1 MEERKPYL
9 LEIYNAF
16 KTDDIKTR
24 LKHFDILTNSLF
36 ILTQSLFDN
45 KVKIEHHHA
54 EIENKYFRYGM
65 ANHSIQKLLE
75 GNKFFLVNKQIQVTD
90 LFSIYSLTRM
100 QIESFAIMY
109 YLFFDKVEVI
119 EKDFRYDIYKLHGL
133 QKQNNFPVE
142 FKKNKWKKKEIE
154 DDIKILIEKI
164 KEFSKFKNSKE
175 NIQREFL
182 KPKRAK
188 LESTK
193 SILKTSGIDSNRIN
207 DMWNLYSNHAH
218 GEHISDRQYNYI
230 YKNKKTT
237 LEESMTV
244 LTINTI
250 LTSTLCN
257 LISNEFEGVKKKYEE
272 LHLGDKVQIEIWSNL
287 NKK

>member
-1 MEERKPYL
+1 MKERIPYL

-16 KTDDIKTR
+16 KSNDIKPR

-36 ILTQSLFDN
+36 TLTQSLFDN
-45 KVKIEHHHA
+45 KVQVKHHHA

-65 ANHSIQKLLE
+65 ANHSIIKLLK
-75 GNKFFLVNKQIQVTD
+75 GNRFFIINQQLEITD
-90 LFSIYSLTRM
+90 LFSVFSLTRM

-109 YLFFDKVEVI
+109 YLFFDKVESI

-133 QKQNNFPVE
+133 QKQNSFPVE
-142 FKKNKWKKKEIE
+142 FKKNEEKKKIIEAEIE
-154 DDIKILIEKI
+154 KLVEKI
-164 KEFSKFKNSKE
+164 KEYSKFKDSKE
-175 NIQREFL
+175 KEQKEYL

-188 LESTK
+188 SISTK
-193 SILKTSGIDSNRIN
+193 DILIKSGIDSNRIN

-230 YKNKKTT
+230 YKNKKST

-244 LTINTI
+244 LSINTI

-257 LISNEFEGVKKKYEE
+257 LIANEFEGVKKKYEE

-287 NKK
+287 KKK